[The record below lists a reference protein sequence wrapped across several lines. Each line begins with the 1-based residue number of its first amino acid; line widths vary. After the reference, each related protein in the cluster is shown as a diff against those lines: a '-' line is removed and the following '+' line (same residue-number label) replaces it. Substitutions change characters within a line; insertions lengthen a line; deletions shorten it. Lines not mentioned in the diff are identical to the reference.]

1 MPEVLRTPEY
11 TEDKL
16 VERNAIKEFEKID
29 WKEFKNCYH
38 EWDTG
43 KSDLGRETKSEVVLV
58 EKLTKALIQLNEG
71 IEEEAIKKVIEELT
85 KDRSKLSLIKANEEI
100 YKLIKNGV
108 NVKVKD
114 KNGNDETKIIK
125 IIDFEEPKN
134 NDFFLASQFWIT
146 GDIYTRRTDLLGFV
160 NGLPL
165 IFIELKASHKR
176 LKDAFT
182 DNLTDYKD
190 TITQL
195 FWYNS
200 IIILSNGKE
209 AKIGSM
215 TSQFEHFND
224 WKKIESEKEKGRA
237 LLDTMIKGACD
248 KKRFI
253 DLLENFTIFTTIEGK
268 PIKVI
273 AKNHQYLGVNNA
285 VESFKSIKKNKGR
298 LGVFW
303 HTQGSG
309 KSYSMIFFSQK
320 ILRKF
325 EGNYTF
331 VIVTDR
337 DELDTQIYQN
347 FANAGVVTEPEK
359 QVHAS
364 SRENLKKLLSE
375 DHRMVFTLIH
385 KFSTEKKEVYP
396 KLSDREDIIVMTD
409 EAHRTQYDALALN
422 MRTALPKAAFIGF
435 TGTPLMKKG
444 EEKTKETFGDYV
456 SVYNFRDSVDDKATV
471 PLYYE
476 NRVPELKLKNPNLNQ
491 AIYDIV
497 DDAELDEKQE
507 QKLQREFSKEYHL
520 ITRED
525 RLDSV
530 AKDILEHFINRGY
543 GGKAMVVSIDKAT
556 AVKMYNKVHEARKV
570 VINQLKER
578 LLNAELE
585 EIDPIKEKIDELT
598 KLDMAV
604 VVSSEQNEVDKFRK
618 LGLDIKPHRERIV
631 KEDLATKF
639 KDPRDDF
646 RIVFVCNMWMTGF
659 DVPCLSTIY
668 LDKPMKN
675 HTLMQSIARV
685 NRVFEDKVA
694 GFIVDYISVFRN
706 LKKALAIY
714 AAPKSGS
721 SSDYP
726 IESKDLL
733 VKALEDHIKELN
745 KFLNEIK
752 IDVKKII
759 ETEGFDKIDLLNK
772 ATSKLVIKDEIKTR
786 YLTKSGNILKI
797 YKAILPHKK
806 AALFL
811 PIISLYREL
820 SREIKSLDPEVDI
833 SSVMEDIENLLDE
846 SIESKGYIIK
856 ESEAKSVIDLSKIN
870 FDKLRESF
878 EKNKDGAELERLK
891 NILSFKIKRMVKLNN
906 LRINYQEK
914 LQSLIDEYNSG
925 SINAETYFN
934 ELSKIFKDLQ
944 KEENRATLESL
955 TEEELA
961 LFDKLKKPE
970 LKENEIKKIKKIS
983 QELLVKLNPKL
994 VIGWRKKQQAKAAV
1008 RVEIEKELDSGLPD
1022 SYTRKLYLIKC
1033 QMIFQ
1038 HFYDNYYGDGKSVYT
1053 LVQSK

>member
-1 MPEVLRTPEY
+1 MVEVLRTPGY

-16 VERNAIKEFEKID
+16 VEKNAIKEFEKID
-29 WKEFKNCYH
+29 WKEHKNCYH
-38 EWDTG
+38 EWDSG
-43 KSDLGRETKSEVVLV
+43 VSDLGRDTKSDVILV
-58 EKLTKALIQLNEG
+58 ERLKKALVKINKG
-71 IEEEAIKKVIEELT
+71 IEEEAIIKVIEELT
-85 KDRSKLSLIKANEEI
+85 ADRSKLSLLKANEEI

-108 NVKVKD
+108 KVKIKD
-114 KNGNDETKIIK
+114 KNGKDETKIVR
-125 IIDFEEPKN
+125 IIDFDDPEN

-176 LKDAFT
+176 LKDAFD

-190 TITQL
+190 TIPQL

-209 AKIGSM
+209 AKIGSLS
-215 TSQFEHFND
+215 SQFEHFND
-224 WKKIESEKEKGRA
+224 WKKIESEKETGRA
-237 LLDTMIKGACD
+237 LLDTMIIGVCN
-248 KKRFI
+248 KKRFVDI
-253 DLLENFTIFTTIEGK
+253 LENFILFTTFEGK
-268 PIKVI
+268 FIKVL

-285 VESFKSIKKNKGR
+285 ITSFGNIKRNKGR

-320 ILRKF
+320 VLRKF

-347 FANAGVVTEPEK
+347 FANSGVVTEPEK
-359 QVHAS
+359 QVHAN
-364 SRENLKKLLSE
+364 SREHLKKLLSE
-375 DHRMVFTLIH
+375 DHRMIFTLIH
-385 KFSTEKKEVYP
+385 KFSTEKGEKYP
-396 KLSDREDIIVMTD
+396 QLSYRDDVIVMTD
-409 EAHRTQYDALALN
+409 EAHRTQYDILALN
-422 MRTALPKAAFIGF
+422 MRTALPNAAFIGF

-456 SVYNFRDSVDDKATV
+456 SIYNFRDSVDDKATV

-476 NRVPELKLKNPNLNQ
+476 NRVPELQLKNPNINQ
-491 AIYDIV
+491 NIYDIV
-497 DDAELDEKQE
+497 DNAELDEKQE
-507 QKLQREFSKEYHL
+507 EKLQREFSKEYHL
-520 ITRED
+520 ITRDD
-525 RLDSV
+525 RLNSV

-556 AVKMYNKVHEARKV
+556 AVKMYNKVHEARKE

-578 LLNAELE
+578 LLDVELNE
-585 EIDPIKEKIDELT
+585 VEPIKEKIEELT

-604 VVSSEQNEVDKFRK
+604 VVSSEQNEIDKFRR
-618 LGLDIKPHRERIV
+618 LGLEIKPHRERMV
-631 KEDLATKF
+631 KEDLATQF
-639 KDPRDDF
+639 KNPKDNF

-675 HTLMQSIARV
+675 HNLMQTIARV
-685 NRVFEDKVA
+685 NRVFEEKQG

-714 AAPKSGS
+714 AAPKAGS
-721 SSDYP
+721 NSDFP

-733 VKALEDHIKELN
+733 VKALGEHIKELN
-745 KFLNEIK
+745 KFLKNIK
-752 IDVKKII
+752 IDTDII
-759 ETEGFDKIDLLNK
+759 IKSEGFEKIDLLHK
-772 ATSKLVIKDEIKTR
+772 ATSKLVIKEEIKSQF
-786 YLTKSGNILKI
+786 LTKAGNSLKI
-797 YKAILPHKK
+797 YRAIMPHKK

-811 PIISLYREL
+811 PIISFYREL

-833 SSVMEDIENLLDE
+833 SSVMNDIEDLLDK

-856 ESEAKSVIDLSKIN
+856 ESEVKNVIDLSKIN

-878 EKNKDGAELERLK
+878 EKTKDGAELERLK
-891 NILSFKIKRMVKLNN
+891 NILSFKLKRMVKLNN
-906 LRINYQEK
+906 FRINYQEK
-914 LQSLIDEYNSG
+914 LQRLIEEYNSG
-925 SINAETYFN
+925 SINVETYFN
-934 ELSKIFKDLQ
+934 ELSKLFKELQ
-944 KEENRATLESL
+944 KEENRAELEKLS
-955 TEEELA
+955 EEELA
-961 LFDKLKKPE
+961 IFDKLKKPE
-970 LKENEIKKIKKIS
+970 LNEKELRQIKNVS
-983 QELLVKLNPKL
+983 QELLKRLNPKL

-1008 RVEIEKELDSGLPD
+1008 RVEIEKELDCLPD
-1022 SYTRKLYLIKC
+1022 SYSRQLYLTKC
-1033 QMIFQ
+1033 QLIFQ

-1053 LVQSK
+1053 LVQIK